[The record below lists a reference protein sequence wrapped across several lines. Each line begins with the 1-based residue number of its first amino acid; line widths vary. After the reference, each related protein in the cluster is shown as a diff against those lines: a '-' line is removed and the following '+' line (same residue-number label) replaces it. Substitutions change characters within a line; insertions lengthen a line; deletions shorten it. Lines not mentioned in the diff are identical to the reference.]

1 MKKNKTIL
9 IVGACGTIGTSL
21 VKELSLKEYD
31 LLLGDINKKKLYE
44 LKKINP
50 KNIEI
55 FFKDLTLKKNIDK
68 FISFG
73 HKRFKKIDSIVFAS
87 YPKSKQWGKKFE
99 NIQEKYLKE
108 DLYNQLGSTII
119 FCQRIGNYFI
129 KQKYGNIILISSIQ
143 GLQAPKFE
151 HYQQTNMFSPIEY
164 SAIKSGIIAI
174 CRYLAKYYR
183 NKNIRVNCVS
193 PGGIK
198 AKQPSIF
205 IKKYRRSCNS
215 KGLLESKDITQK
227 IIFLISDHSNYIT
240 GHNLIVD
247 DGWHL

>member
-1 MKKNKTIL
+1 MKENKTIL
-9 IVGACGTIGTSL
+9 IVGACGAIGSSL
-21 VKELSLKEYD
+21 VKELFLKGYD
-31 LLLGDINKKKLYE
+31 LLLGDINKKKLFE

-50 KNIEI
+50 KKIKI
-55 FFKDLTLKKNIDK
+55 FFGDLTLKKNINK

-73 HKRFKKIDSIVFAS
+73 HKKFKKIDSIVFAS
-87 YPKSKQWGKKFE
+87 YPKSKQWGTKFE

-119 FCQRIGNYFI
+119 FCQRISNYFI

-151 HYQQTNMFSPIEY
+151 HYQKTKMVSPIEY
-164 SAIKSGIIAI
+164 SAIKAGIIAI
-174 CRYLAKYYR
+174 SRYLAKYYR

-198 AKQPSIF
+198 EKQPSIF
-205 IKKYRRSCNS
+205 KKKYRRSCNS
-215 KGLLESKDITQK
+215 KGLLEPKDITQK
-227 IIFLISDHSNYIT
+227 IIFLISDNSNYIT